1 MRPGISAMPAHVAA
15 RKARQAELIARRDRE
30 WAEAKEMA
38 ASAEVQPAPASAPQP
53 TGKTP
58 QAQRHHKRGK

>member
-30 WAEAKEMA
+30 QTKAKEMA
-38 ASAEVQPAPASAPQP
+38 AAEVPPTLASAPQP
-53 TGKTP
+53 TGKPP
-58 QAQRHHKRGK
+58 QVQRHHKRGK